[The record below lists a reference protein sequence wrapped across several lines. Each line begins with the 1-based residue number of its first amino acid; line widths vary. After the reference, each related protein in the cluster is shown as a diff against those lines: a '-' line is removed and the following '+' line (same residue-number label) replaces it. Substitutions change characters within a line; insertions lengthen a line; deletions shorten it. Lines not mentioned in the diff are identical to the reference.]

1 MITLNANK
9 FLGTITNLV
18 GTQQT
23 ADTMQ
28 GGELGEF
35 VNSFQDINVENGD
48 GKVIYS
54 SDIYDVLDLNAN
66 VSSLLTSNPPD
77 VKEQYINVTRYKVIP
92 LTINR
97 YLTRNAF
104 VQENQLAYFV
114 AHLIA
119 VMESTKLIHMA
130 NDIIAEIEA
139 YEPTNDAQTVEL
151 ALETIEDT
159 DSAETIEAKNR
170 LNAKKIFK
178 ALINKSHDVSWD
190 SNEYNDDKFTEII
203 NNNEMKVIIKTEDN
217 TDMVVDALATLLNS
231 AKITDAEK
239 WGRTFA
245 VPSRKFN
252 NSEDVVAWFMHN
264 KKIQFGYFYNVATSF
279 FDGSTLNEQD
289 WLHFSYYLDTV
300 NAYPCIKLVR
310 SSTV

>member
-48 GKVIYS
+48 GKVVYS
-54 SDIYDVLDLNAN
+54 SDIYDVLDLNASQ
-66 VSSLLTSNPPD
+66 SSLLTSNPPD
-77 VKEQYINVTRYKVIP
+77 VKEQYIPVTRYKVIP

-104 VQENQLAYFV
+104 VKEDQLAYFV
-114 AHLIA
+114 AHLMA
-119 VMESTKLIHMA
+119 VMESTKLIHMS

-139 YEPTNDAQTVEL
+139 YVPTNDAQTVEL
-151 ALETIEDT
+151 DLEEILENDT
-159 DSAETIEAKNR
+159 ADVIEAKNR

-190 SNEYNDDKFTEII
+190 SNEYNDDGFTEII

-231 AKITDAEK
+231 AKITDAER
-239 WGRTFA
+239 WGKTFA
-245 VPSRKFN
+245 VPKRKFQ

-264 KKIQFGYFYNVATSF
+264 RKVQFGYFYNVATSF

-310 SSTV
+310 ASTV